1 MDNITPIKVECPV
14 FDLDRIIPH
23 HEDYD
28 IITPDGDIV
37 NLLDL
42 HGKIEPI
49 RIIREK

>member
-14 FDLDRIIPH
+14 FDLDRIIPRR
-23 HEDYD
+23 EDYD

-37 NLLDL
+37 NLIDL
-42 HGKIEPI
+42 HGKIESK

>member
-14 FDLDRIIPH
+14 FNLDRIIPH

-42 HGKIEPI
+42 HDQIEPK
-49 RIIREK
+49 RIIREQ